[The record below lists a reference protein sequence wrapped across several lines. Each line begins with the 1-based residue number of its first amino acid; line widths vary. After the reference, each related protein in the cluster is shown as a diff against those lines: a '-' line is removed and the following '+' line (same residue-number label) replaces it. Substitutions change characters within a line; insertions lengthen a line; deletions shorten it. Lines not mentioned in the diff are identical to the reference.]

1 MFSQLSIKKG
11 KSDCHVIQLFA
22 SYLTVSITII
32 QRVCPFLERKQFN
45 VPNVIESATILG
57 NWIEYLQWRNYFDW
71 LAPGSRKNWLT
82 VTGKWPL
89 SLSQAAV
96 LWLHQVGAVELSR
109 ARHRIWPKY
118 YLGHHL
124 KLYELQSSQAAGHGT
139 TKSGRSNANGSCN
152 MRNGQII
159 APTSNRTMHTHT
171 QRTMDQTVGRHG
183 WLASRRVHKCTFHWN
198 LPWHSLGLDVNGK
211 HGVATV
217 YPIAGK
223 VVGGSQSNWLDC
235 RVRVT
240 SPLWTVSEHHEEHA
254 TTASRRRVGRRIFPI
269 KSISYTVR
277 IAS

>member
-57 NWIEYLQWRNYFDW
+57 NWIEYSQWRNYFDW

-109 ARHRIWPKY
+109 ARHRIWATTWSCTSYKA
-118 YLGHHL
+118 HR
-124 KLYELQSSQAAGHGT
+124 QQAME
-139 TKSGRSNANGSCN
+139 R
-152 MRNGQII
+152 
-159 APTSNRTMHTHT
+159 P
-171 QRTMDQTVGRHG
+171 
-183 WLASRRVHKCTFHWN
+183 
-198 LPWHSLGLDVNGK
+198 
-211 HGVATV
+211 
-217 YPIAGK
+217 K
-223 VVGGSQSNWLDC
+223 VVDQMQ
-235 RVRVT
+235 
-240 SPLWTVSEHHEEHA
+240 
-254 TTASRRRVGRRIFPI
+254 TAVVIWEMG
-269 KSISYTVR
+269 K
-277 IAS
+277 